1 MSPEMKLIMA
11 DKTLIGY
18 KQVEEAGK
26 LSKYYRKAKDCYFTG
41 DQECA
46 IRIFELLA
54 SSSENPE
61 ERGLAEVSLAF
72 YYKTGH
78 YLEKDLK
85 KALALYES
93 ACEKK
98 TRLGCISAQFIREK
112 SMK

>member
-1 MSPEMKLIMA
+1 MSSEMKLIMA

-18 KQVEEAGK
+18 KQAEESGK

-54 SSSENPE
+54 SSSEEPE

-85 KALALYES
+85 KALELYES

-112 SMK
+112 DWK